1 MPLKDRGTS
10 AEVFD
15 VMVVLD
21 KCWTDE
27 EGDVVDY
34 KTVEHEVL
42 GSFET
47 EDEAREFIASLMNGK
62 KEECADPHSCS
73 GEPT

>member
-1 MPLKDRGTS
+1 MSLKERGSS

-15 VMVVLD
+15 VMIVLD

-42 GSFET
+42 GSFKT
-47 EDEAREFIASLMNGK
+47 EDEAREFIASLKNGK
-62 KEECADPHSCS
+62 Q
-73 GEPT
+73 

>member
-1 MPLKDRGTS
+1 MRNPKS
-10 AEVFD
+10 EVFD
-15 VMVVLD
+15 VMIVLD
-21 KCWTDE
+21 KCWTDD

-47 EDEAREFIASLMNGK
+47 EKEAYKFIADLQNGRGMN
-62 KEECADPHSCS
+62 E
-73 GEPT
+73 

>member
-1 MPLKDRGTS
+1 MRDAN

-15 VMVVLD
+15 VTITLD

-27 EGDVVDY
+27 EGDVADF

-42 GSFET
+42 GTYKT
-47 EDEAREFIASLMNGK
+47 EDEARELIASLMNGGNDGRSTK
-62 KEECADPHSCS
+62 A
-73 GEPT
+73 GG